1 MTTIQR
7 VKTQGIIQTFYDDM
21 MHTIKD
27 LFRYTPT
34 WFQKYS
40 MELYEEYR
48 QYQPIVDFFRFF
60 IILSVVPLILF
71 TLWSVG
77 SIFISGV
84 IFVMAWAAINSVG
97 LTLTLP
103 FVIIALFLTAFLTII
118 TSTVWITMISG
129 EYVYRTTLTFLRGH
143 DHIRDIVVQRARR
156 NAGERATTAAT
167 ADQEEIPATTSTIHD
182 DPTTTTI
189 NTALDI

>member
-60 IILSVVPLILF
+60 IIFSVVPLILF
-71 TLWSVG
+71 MLWSVG

-143 DHIRDIVVQRARR
+143 DHNRDIVVQRARR
-156 NAGERATTAAT
+156 NAEERATTAAT
-167 ADQEEIPATTSTIHD
+167 ADQEEIPATTSIIHD